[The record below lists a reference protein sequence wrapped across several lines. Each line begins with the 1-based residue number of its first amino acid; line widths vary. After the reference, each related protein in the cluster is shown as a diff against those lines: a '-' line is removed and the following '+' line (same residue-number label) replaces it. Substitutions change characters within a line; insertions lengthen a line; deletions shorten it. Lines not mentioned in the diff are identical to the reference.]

1 MKNWKQHVFQKYVLV
16 NRPVEPG
23 NLKDYIHQDYLVS
36 CINEMHEN
44 LGVESRESLR
54 RDSEH
59 LDQSSRDSSDTTIP
73 TWEGKEP
80 ESKSKVV
87 EEVKATNKVVQEVGV
102 LPFADGKNINGWW
115 LVFGALM
122 LGNLA
127 TR

>member
-1 MKNWKQHVFQKYVLV
+1 MKKWKQHICQKKYVLV
-16 NRPVEPG
+16 NRPVEQ

-73 TWEGKEP
+73 TWEAKEA

-87 EEVKATNKVVQEVGV
+87 EERENASGLKSSTPTEMFGVVDY
-102 LPFADGKNINGWW
+102 LYS
-115 LVFGALM
+115 
-122 LGNLA
+122 
-127 TR
+127 T